1 MHCIDEHGVP
11 DPSMTEIQVSN
22 STVLCKL
29 LVRGWTVKLV
39 NFNITKYRLTSS
51 DSVAF
56 ECKDN
61 SSDAYTVTI
70 SENKTYV
77 SQTNQKTVT
86 VPFVCLPEE
95 YTDDRT
101 KLSESVITMQLLSV
115 GGGGGGG
122 GGSTSGSVTLKADDF
137 NRAVLE
143 FKNQVQLLSTV
154 INQSNQSTTSAATT
168 AADASQ
174 VAVATAA
181 ESAQSSS
188 STDNAVVQALNAV
201 KEKLAAL
208 EVPQATIQNADNVSG
223 LVKSLDG
230 HISRLFA
237 EMDQHNR
244 RLLADF
250 DARNKKLVQTILAAS
265 SHGPSTVPRAPPA
278 DEPSRQSTYS
288 GSPKRVPKTTL
299 SDGTEPIPNLK
310 SLAKELE
317 KVIAQ
322 SNTTTSNS
330 FPPKTVS
337 NTHILKGLHE
347 YIIHDPF
354 YRRKTL
360 GCSYVFTPSQ
370 AEWRKSKNTKKVC
383 VMVSTY
389 VAQRDDNHQRLLNNL
404 STLSMLIVQIFP
416 KTSIQNYPRV
426 YVCDYDLTRQYNVVK
441 DLKPQNDVTN
451 PSNGFDFDF
460 AMRLFEMRNTTEVFK
475 DCFLETVPHF
485 KTLFEQNG
493 QTPES
498 NFIQSLLPND
508 NIAFV
513 KSKLNN
519 KLRSNDT
526 TSPYYKYML
535 GLKYEIQ
542 KFEEIQQAQTNNF
555 SKLQNVRYFA
565 DSLPNDTKRAYL
577 DEAIQQTIDKLRA
590 RSIGPPPVA
599 PAPPA
604 GDPPGAVAEA
614 SARSIGPL
622 SLDDLPGPVGSK
634 RAYSLEPNEKHN
646 WQLGYNLYHQPVA
659 KPFKPML
666 KRCSAYEQFLI
677 VEHLRTFYEIIGGK
691 NKSKEVLKPSFEYAL
706 WFGATIMNDASVD
719 ALCEVYKNYETNAV
733 DVATI
738 RQVYT
743 QFQTKIIKEYN
754 ADEQRKSNADI
765 IRQQYETGKTRDAG
779 AYMQSAMRKIRQNVE
794 HEKARLA
801 SMIAQDDHWDHIMEE
816 DTRTAVSFLEDTDEI
831 DSIDN
836 IGLMGICQKLL
847 QEYNNRN
854 TDEKTRRFILV
865 RYKHALLHYKYDHF

>member
-1 MHCIDEHGVP
+1 MHCIDEYGVP

-29 LVRGWTVKLV
+29 LVRGWTVK
-39 NFNITKYRLTSS
+39 NTNIVKCKLTSS
-51 DSVAF
+51 DSVVF

-86 VPFVCLPEE
+86 VPFVCLPEQ

-137 NRAVLE
+137 NRAVLD

-188 STDNAVVQALNAV
+188 STDSNLARTVQSLTEQVSQLSNSQTHTEGAALRELSIIVENIRQNNESTGKAIQGHTANFFRAMQRMEQLFNRVITHNQQFIDRLVSVRTPREAAHNAAAEAKQVKIGPSPVAKASSAKAEQNQASLISHEEIQKLANQINPTEKQQGTIKTKDTVNKKPQQHTVEPGHSSIPSGATAKQRQVVRDQLAPFFVEGRKGNLRPSANPKSRRSTLRREIQDAHMV
-201 KEKLAAL
+201 FIDDPHKRFEHLTERSQYDVCVLLFSTGENFFFTETLLSSLPMYVIKVFATKPLIEKLGLLNDSSFVDYPYCFICPHDPTSEYSVDFFAQQTITTVGNKVA
-208 EVPQATIQNADNVSG
+208 IQN
-223 LVKSLDG
+223 
-230 HISRLFA
+230 LFDEHNA
-237 EMDQHNR
+237 EET
-244 RLLADF
+244 F
-250 DARNKKLVQTILAAS
+250 AS
-265 SHGPSTVPRAPPA
+265 CLFEKAPVAPAPPA
-278 DEPSRQSTYS
+278 GD
-288 GSPKRVPKTTL
+288 VP
-299 SDGTEPIPNLK
+299 G
-310 SLAKELE
+310 A
-317 KVIAQ
+317 V
-322 SNTTTSNS
+322 
-330 FPPKTVS
+330 
-337 NTHILKGLHE
+337 
-347 YIIHDPF
+347 
-354 YRRKTL
+354 
-360 GCSYVFTPSQ
+360 
-370 AEWRKSKNTKKVC
+370 AEAS
-383 VMVSTY
+383 
-389 VAQRDDNHQRLLNNL
+389 
-404 STLSMLIVQIFP
+404 
-416 KTSIQNYPRV
+416 
-426 YVCDYDLTRQYNVVK
+426 
-441 DLKPQNDVTN
+441 
-451 PSNGFDFDF
+451 
-460 AMRLFEMRNTTEVFK
+460 
-475 DCFLETVPHF
+475 
-485 KTLFEQNG
+485 
-493 QTPES
+493 
-498 NFIQSLLPND
+498 
-508 NIAFV
+508 
-513 KSKLNN
+513 
-519 KLRSNDT
+519 
-526 TSPYYKYML
+526 
-535 GLKYEIQ
+535 
-542 KFEEIQQAQTNNF
+542 
-555 SKLQNVRYFA
+555 
-565 DSLPNDTKRAYL
+565 
-577 DEAIQQTIDKLRA
+577 A

-614 SARSIGPL
+614 NARSIGPL
-622 SLDDLPGPVGSK
+622 SLDDLPGPVGPK

-646 WQLGYNLYHQPVA
+646 WQLGYNLYDQPVA

-666 KRCSAYEQFLI
+666 ERCSAYEQFLI

-738 RQVYT
+738 GQVYT
-743 QFQTKIIKEYN
+743 QFQTKIIKEYD

-801 SMIAQDDHWDHIMEE
+801 VMIAQDDHWDHTMEE

-836 IGLMGICQKLL
+836 IGLMGICQELL